1 MNAIMDL
8 LANNQYV
15 NTTKSGRI
23 ISAVSG
29 VALIGL
35 ALKDKK
41 SSGIAKWVK
50 IGTGATLVLRAVSGF
65 CPANKALGISKGL

>member
-15 NTTKSGRI
+15 NTTKGGRVV
-23 ISAVSG
+23 SAISG
-29 VALIGL
+29 VALIAL

-41 SSGIAKWVK
+41 SNTIAKWVK

-65 CPANKALGISKGL
+65 CPANKALGINKAV